1 MAILNYCITWRYL
14 IIKNNGGICTLDK
27 KLRVAIADDSSEV
40 RSVLN
45 HALGK
50 TDYVEVV
57 ALCENGEQVLTV
69 LKNQKIDLLI
79 LDIIMPYLDG
89 MGVLEKII
97 DEHMTMPEVI
107 VLSSVGN
114 EEVVQHMMQMG
125 VRYYMVKPFKTEL
138 LVRRIESI
146 VHGSSTTPPRIYER
160 PHTNRER
167 SLDETITSI
176 FLTIGIPAHIKGY
189 QFLRKGV
196 KMVMEEPTI
205 INAITKQLYPG
216 IAKTYDTSA
225 SKVERAIRHAIEVAW
240 SRGKIE
246 NINKIF
252 GYNIYTKNDK
262 PTNGEFI
269 ALVADK
275 LSMENRAII

>member
-1 MAILNYCITWRYL
+1 M
-14 IIKNNGGICTLDK
+14 DK

-89 MGVLEKII
+89 MGVLERII

-138 LVRRIESI
+138 LVRRVESI
-146 VHGSSTTPPRIYER
+146 VHGSSTAPPRIYER

>member
-1 MAILNYCITWRYL
+1 ME
-14 IIKNNGGICTLDK
+14 K

-40 RSVLN
+40 RSILN
-45 HALGK
+45 LALSN
-50 TDYVEVV
+50 TNYVDVV
-57 ALCENGEQVLTV
+57 SLCENGEQVITV
-69 LKNQKIDLLI
+69 LKEQKIDLLV

-89 MGVLEKII
+89 MGVMERII
-97 DEHMTMPEVI
+97 DENIPMPEVI
-107 VLSSVGN
+107 ILSSVGN

-125 VRYYMVKPFKTEL
+125 VRYYMVKPFKSEL
-138 LVRRIESI
+138 LVKRIESI
-146 VHGSSTTPPRIYER
+146 VHGASNAAPKVFER
-160 PHTNRER
+160 THNIRQS
-167 SLDETITSI
+167 SLDETINSI

-189 QFLRKGV
+189 QFLRTGV

-216 IAKTYDTSA
+216 IAKVYETSA

-246 NINKIF
+246 NINQIF

-275 LSMENRAII
+275 LSLEKRAIV